1 MKRLFSTAAAS
12 ALVLAMAACGSN
24 EDAARNAPEAAADSG
39 MNAMMAD
46 PDNPYAEAEMRMNER
61 MMSAVGVNAADSWVR
76 QMIEHHRGAI
86 EMSRILLQQNPSGH
100 VAQMAQETI
109 DKQTKDIAELE
120 KLIQQGQPNPQSA
133 RLYHPA
139 MTGMHNVMM
148 AAKGADPADS
158 WTRKMLEHHRGGVAM
173 TNVLLRQHGVPAS
186 VRRQAEKSKSDQQKD
201 IAMLERML
209 RGEPMEAQPTTP
221 AAAPAAEP
229 RKETARAEP
238 KAPPKPAAK
247 TAPKPEPA
255 DPHAGHDMNN
265 MQ

>member
-1 MKRLFSTAAAS
+1 MKRLFSMATAS

-24 EDAARNAPEAAADSG
+24 DEASRNAPEAAADDG
-39 MNAMMAD
+39 MNAMMAN
-46 PDNPYAEAEMRMNER
+46 PDNPFAEAEMRMNER

-120 KLIQQGQPNPQSA
+120 KLIQEGQPNPQSA
-133 RLYHPA
+133 SLYHPA
-139 MTGMHNVMM
+139 MTGMHKVMM

-173 TNVLLRQHGVPAS
+173 TNVLLRQHGVPPS
-186 VRRQAEKSKSDQQKD
+186 VRQQAEKTKSEQQKD

-209 RGEPMEAQPTTP
+209 RGEPMET
-221 AAAPAAEP
+221 AASRTAAAAEP
-229 RKETARAEP
+229 RKETTRAEP
-238 KAPPKPAAK
+238 KTPPKPAAK
-247 TAPKPEPA
+247 PAPKPEPA

>member
-1 MKRLFSTAAAS
+1 MKKLIWTAAATG
-12 ALVLAMAACGSN
+12 LAFVTAACGK
-24 EDAARNAPEAAADSG
+24 DGARNEQNEVAAGSG

-46 PDNPYAEAEMRMNER
+46 PNNPFAEAEMRMNER

-109 DKQTKDIAELE
+109 DKQTREIAELE

-133 RLYHPA
+133 SLYHPA
-139 MTGMHNVMM
+139 ITGMHNVMM
-148 AAKGADPADS
+148 AAKGTDPADS

-186 VRRQAEKSKSDQQKD
+186 VRRQAEKTKSDQQKD

-209 RGEPMEAQPTTP
+209 RGEPVEAQPTTP
-221 AAAPAAEP
+221 AAAPA
-229 RKETARAEP
+229 RETAQAQPKAAP
-238 KAPPKPAAK
+238 KAPPKA
-247 TAPKPEPA
+247 APKTEPA
-255 DPHAGHDMNN
+255 EDPHAGHVMNN

>member
-1 MKRLFSTAAAS
+1 MKRLFTTAAAS
-12 ALVLAMAACGSN
+12 ALLLAMAACGSN
-24 EDAARNAPEAAADSG
+24 EDAARNAPEAAADDG

-46 PDNPYAEAEMRMNER
+46 PDNPFAEAEMQMNGR

-86 EMSRILLQQNPSGH
+86 QMSRALLRQNPSGH

-109 DKQTKDIAELE
+109 DKQTREIAELE
-120 KLIQQGQPNPQSA
+120 KLIQQGQPDPQSA

-173 TNVLLRQHGVPAS
+173 TDVLLRQHGVPAA
-186 VRRQAEKSKSDQQKD
+186 VRRQAEKIKSEQQKD

-209 RGEPMEAQPTTP
+209 RDEPMGATAPPTT
-221 AAAPAAEP
+221 PAAEP

-238 KAPPKPAAK
+238 KVSPKPPAK
-247 TAPKPEPA
+247 PAPKPEPA